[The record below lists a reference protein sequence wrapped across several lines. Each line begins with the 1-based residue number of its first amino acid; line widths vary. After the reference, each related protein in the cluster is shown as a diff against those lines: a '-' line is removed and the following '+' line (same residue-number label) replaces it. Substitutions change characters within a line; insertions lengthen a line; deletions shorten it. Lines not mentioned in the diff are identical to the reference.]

1 VNTRTAAL
9 RRFAVA
15 ITVLNILGHTLL
27 GFEQSHAQPVFSLLT
42 AYSVEL
48 LLEYIQSK
56 ADGRR
61 PRFLQGGLSKFVDFL
76 LPAHITGLAVAMLLY
91 ANDRLLPIIFAA
103 GVAVCSKAIFSVRQ
117 EYGSRHFFNPS
128 NFGITIT
135 LLLFPSVGIAAPYMF
150 TEGLGPIGSVILPA
164 LMIVSGSLLNIKL
177 THRFPLLA
185 SWACAF
191 VLQAL
196 VRHYLFGAQL
206 LPVLGVMTGVAFI
219 LYTFY
224 MVTDPA
230 TTPASRKGQVTF
242 GLSVG
247 LLYGVL
253 VTLHVVFGMFFALTV
268 VCLCRGA
275 ALAFLPHLAGK
286 KSATRNEQPALA
298 GVR

>member
-1 VNTRTAAL
+1 MNTRTAAL
-9 RRFAVA
+9 RRFALA

-61 PRFLQGGLSKFVDFL
+61 PRFLQGGLTKFVDFL

-103 GVAVCSKAIFSVRQ
+103 GLAICSKAIFSVRQ
-117 EYGSRHFFNPS
+117 EHGSRHFFNPS

-164 LMIVSGSLLNIKL
+164 LIVVSGSFLNIKL

-185 SWACAF
+185 SWVCAF

-206 LPVLGVMTGVAFI
+206 LPILGVTTGVAFI

-230 TTPASRKGQVTF
+230 TTPASHKGQVTF
-242 GLSVG
+242 GVAVG

-275 ALAFLPHLAGK
+275 ALALAPYLAGK

-298 GVR
+298 A

>member
-1 VNTRTAAL
+1 L
-9 RRFAVA
+9 A

-61 PRFLQGGLSKFVDFL
+61 PRFLQGGLTKFVDFL

-103 GVAVCSKAIFSVRQ
+103 GLAICSKAIFSVRQ
-117 EYGSRHFFNPS
+117 EHGSRHFFNPS

-164 LMIVSGSLLNIKL
+164 LIVVSGSFLNIKL

-185 SWACAF
+185 SWVCAF

-206 LPVLGVMTGVAFI
+206 LPILGVTTGVAFI

-230 TTPASRKGQVTF
+230 TTPASHKGQVTF
-242 GLSVG
+242 GVAVG

-275 ALAFLPHLAGK
+275 ALALAPYLAGK

-298 GVR
+298 A

>member
-117 EYGSRHFFNPS
+117 EHGSRHFFNPS

>member
-1 VNTRTAAL
+1 MNTRTAAL
-9 RRFAVA
+9 RRFALA

-61 PRFLQGGLSKFVDFL
+61 PRFLQRGLTKFVDFL

-103 GVAVCSKAIFSVRQ
+103 GLAICSKAIFSVRQ
-117 EYGSRHFFNPS
+117 EHGSRHFFNPS

-164 LMIVSGSLLNIKL
+164 LIVVSGSFLNIKL

-185 SWACAF
+185 SWVCAF

-206 LPVLGVMTGVAFI
+206 LPILGVTTGVAFI

-230 TTPASRKGQVTF
+230 TTPASHKGQVTF
-242 GLSVG
+242 GVAVG

-275 ALAFLPHLAGK
+275 ALALAPYVAGK

-298 GVR
+298 A

>member
-117 EYGSRHFFNPS
+117 EHGSRHFFNPS

-298 GVR
+298 A

>member
-9 RRFAVA
+9 RRFALA

-61 PRFLQGGLSKFVDFL
+61 PRFLQGGLTKFVDFL

-103 GVAVCSKAIFSVRQ
+103 GLAICSKAIFSVRQ
-117 EYGSRHFFNPS
+117 EHGSRHFFNPS

-164 LMIVSGSLLNIKL
+164 LIVVSGSFLNIKL

-185 SWACAF
+185 SWVCAF

-206 LPVLGVMTGVAFI
+206 LPILGVTTGVAFI

-230 TTPASRKGQVTF
+230 TTPASHKGQVTF
-242 GLSVG
+242 GVAVG

-275 ALAFLPHLAGK
+275 ALALAPYLAGK

-298 GVR
+298 A

>member
-1 VNTRTAAL
+1 MNTRTTAL

-15 ITVLNILGHTLL
+15 ITVLNILGHTVL
-27 GFEQSHAQPVFSLLT
+27 GFEQSLAQPVFSLLT

-56 ADGRR
+56 VDGRR

-103 GVAVCSKAIFSVRQ
+103 GVAVSSKAIFSVRQ
-117 EYGSRHFFNPS
+117 EHGTRHFFNPS

-150 TEGLGPIGSVILPA
+150 TEGLGPVGSVLLPS
-164 LMIVSGSLLNIKL
+164 LIIVTGSLLNIKL
-177 THRFPLLA
+177 THRFTLLA
-185 SWACAF
+185 SWVCGF
-191 VLQAL
+191 VIQAL
-196 VRHYLFGAQL
+196 VRHYLFDAQL
-206 LPVLGVMTGVAFI
+206 LPILGAMTGVSFI

-230 TTPASRKGQVTF
+230 TTPAGHKGQVTF
-242 GLSVG
+242 GLAVG
-247 LLYGVL
+247 LLYGAL
-253 VTLHVVFGMFFALTV
+253 VTVHVVFGMFFALTT

-275 ALAFLPHLAGK
+275 ALVLLPYLAVK
-286 KSATRNEQPALA
+286 KSAARNEQPALA
-298 GVR
+298 A